1 MREEHKLHSAGKRP
15 RGRVVLVDAAVTCRL
30 VGRDCKSVE
39 MTAVALRGND
49 KDEKDED
56 EGESKEI
63 GEVV

>member
-1 MREEHKLHSAGKRP
+1 M
-15 RGRVVLVDAAVTCRL
+15 LVDAAVTCRL